1 MSVETLRNHDKN
13 LIQRDLEELKHK
25 ISREQTKN
33 IEENGDEE
41 IMDSISAS
49 LIYEKFLEDIVKI
62 KMSNNPKERKTKIKK
77 IEKYF
82 TKDGIII
89 YQDQTWWVK
98 ETKDI
103 KSFLDKV
110 AKWEISIDFSIDIDQ
125 YVKEWAIILDKKV
138 KKGID
143 KIKIKKVQLNA
154 DYLK

>member
-77 IEKYF
+77 IEEYF

-125 YVKEWAIILDKKV
+125 YVKEWAILLDKKV

-143 KIKIKKVQLNA
+143 KIKIKKIQLNA

>member
-1 MSVETLRNHDKN
+1 M
-13 LIQRDLEELKHK
+13 
-25 ISREQTKN
+25 
-33 IEENGDEE
+33 
-41 IMDSISAS
+41 
-49 LIYEKFLEDIVKI
+49 
-62 KMSNNPKERKTKIKK
+62 
-77 IEKYF
+77 
-82 TKDGIII
+82 II
-89 YQDQTWWVK
+89 YQDETWLVK